1 VALVAGAAI
10 AVLQARQSARERDH
24 ALVALRRAEATNDFS
39 SFLLAQA
46 TPSAK
51 PISNAE
57 LLARGE
63 ALIEKRFAN
72 DPDLRVHM
80 LLTLADRYQENQ
92 QFDARARLLE
102 RAYTESRLIADAGL
116 RSYAACERATQFA
129 ERGDYKQAFALLDGA
144 MPVVAANPDAADYE
158 AQCRVAESVAANQMN
173 DGARAIAAGERA
185 LKLEQE
191 RRGAPG
197 REMAPLVALANAYTA
212 GYRYGDAQR
221 AFARAVALLDAQGL
235 GDTRSM
241 AELLNNWSAM
251 LQDAGQMLEAVP
263 AAERAVRIASVV
275 DTENG
280 ASLSQLSTLGNALM
294 AVGKYSDAART
305 LDQAIVKARL
315 AGSPR
320 RLVNCLY
327 YAIQSACE
335 GGDAARGARLLSDAE
350 AVLKADP
357 SPTVY
362 SRGLVEVSV
371 ARVALASGD
380 PRRAAL
386 MAERA
391 LKTFRSQNPGGGG
404 RTQTFLARTLNEVGR
419 FSDALPLAER
429 SVTTARG
436 RLGSLAHSSWLGE
449 SLLEVAT
456 AKAGLGDP
464 AGGRAATADAL
475 ENLYATVGHNTDGVR
490 RAEALR
496 DTLASR

>member
-1 VALVAGAAI
+1 MTCGIISAASPWPRGRTRFCIARRSSRRVTARLGLAAAASVVVALVAGAAI

-102 RAYTESRLIADAGL
+102 RAYTEPRLIADAGL

-280 ASLSQLSTLGNALM
+280 ASLSQLSTQRA
-294 AVGKYSDAART
+294 D
-305 LDQAIVKARL
+305 
-315 AGSPR
+315 
-320 RLVNCLY
+320 
-327 YAIQSACE
+327 
-335 GGDAARGARLLSDAE
+335 GGGQVFR
-350 AVLKADP
+350 
-357 SPTVY
+357 
-362 SRGLVEVSV
+362 
-371 ARVALASGD
+371 
-380 PRRAAL
+380 RRAHA
-386 MAERA
+386 R
-391 LKTFRSQNPGGGG
+391 PGDCQSPP
-404 RTQTFLARTLNEVGR
+404 RWFT
-419 FSDALPLAER
+419 
-429 SVTTARG
+429 TTARQ
-436 RLGSLAHSSWLGE
+436 LPVLCDS
-449 SLLEVAT
+449 V
-456 AKAGLGDP
+456 GL
-464 AGGRAATADAL
+464 
-475 ENLYATVGHNTDGVR
+475 R
-490 RAEALR
+490 RR
-496 DTLASR
+496 